1 MQNMEDAIDTK
12 AVCHLMQDGRASWA
26 DLGTALGLSAPA
38 AAERVRKL
46 EDRGVI
52 RGYAALPDPEAAGF
66 PVLAFVSVT
75 LVSQNARASFL
86 KAVRAHPLIQEC
98 HHVAGDD
105 DFLLKVRCRGMRD
118 LDALLSDELKGRL
131 GVARTRTTIVLG
143 TVKETVALPVGDG
156 GTDVSAPATAAR
168 PRDAR
173 RAPRT
178 TAPGRRVRRPSTA
191 GR

>member
-75 LVSQNARASFL
+75 LVSQNARAPFL
-86 KAVRAHPLIQEC
+86 RAARAHPTIQEC

-105 DFLLKVRCRGMRD
+105 DFLLKVRCRSMRD
-118 LDALLSDELKGRL
+118 LDTLLSDELKGRL

-143 TVKETVALPVGDG
+143 TVKETVTLPVGDDG
-156 GTDVSAPATAAR
+156 VEAGEPVTATR
-168 PRDAR
+168 PRGAR

-178 TAPGRRVRRPSTA
+178 TVPGPRALRPSTP
-191 GR
+191 RR